1 MESLQYVGSEEV
13 SNALQ
18 ELARLQDNISLLN
31 QKKTVMVSNMS
42 EVEEKIVE
50 LCEKRRFVLWLQSNV
65 LKDPVPHLTYAN
77 VVPAEIVQNDTSFI
91 TQNEQTDNAQFSPSK
106 TSKMTATHAS
116 AFSKESSKPQ
126 MDRESFLMSLLN
138 KVNSNQMSIEDQL
151 NQFANF
157 QIKIGHRDVPS
168 LLTQIEDDN
177 LRMLEEL
184 QQLEDNRIM
193 LEKSE
198 VAQQRDE
205 VIEQIKQT
213 EQSIK
218 IMQKRK
224 LELQAK
230 QRQMKEA
237 TALETEPASKK
248 VSAKE

>member
-1 MESLQYVGSEEV
+1 
-13 SNALQ
+13 
-18 ELARLQDNISLLN
+18 
-31 QKKTVMVSNMS
+31 
-42 EVEEKIVE
+42 
-50 LCEKRRFVLWLQSNV
+50 
-65 LKDPVPHLTYAN
+65 
-77 VVPAEIVQNDTSFI
+77 
-91 TQNEQTDNAQFSPSK
+91 
-106 TSKMTATHAS
+106 
-116 AFSKESSKPQ
+116 
-126 MDRESFLMSLLN
+126 
-138 KVNSNQMSIEDQL
+138 
-151 NQFANF
+151 
-157 QIKIGHRDVPS
+157 
-168 LLTQIEDDN
+168 
-177 LRMLEEL
+177 
-184 QQLEDNRIM
+184 M